1 MPDKSRRILVTGS
14 LAWDQIM
21 DFPGNFK
28 DHILPDKAHVISIS
42 FLVGELKKQRGGCS
56 ANIAYSLALL
66 EEKPVVLA
74 AAGSD
79 FSDYRAFLDAN
90 GVDTRAIRSFEN
102 ELTASCFITTDK
114 VDNQI
119 TGFFP
124 GAMKRAGELS
134 VAKDVQGERPVM
146 AIISP
151 DDPSAMVRHPRECRE
166 MGIPFLYDPSFQVT
180 AMDGPALLEG
190 ARGAKAI
197 MLNDYET
204 AVFQEKTK
212 LTADGLLDL
221 AELVVVTLGDK
232 GSEIRRKGKAPILVP
247 IAKVEKVIDPT
258 GAGDAYRAG
267 FVSGLVRGFSLE
279 SCGRMGSVA
288 AVYAVENY
296 GTQQHRYTRAAFL
309 ERYKQNFG
317 SAPA

>member
-1 MPDKSRRILVTGS
+1 MPETQKRILVTGS

-21 DFPGNFK
+21 DYEGNFK
-28 DHILPDKAHVISIS
+28 DHILPEKTHVISIS

-66 EEKPVVLA
+66 EEKPAVLA
-74 AAGSD
+74 AAGTD
-79 FSDYRAFLDAN
+79 FADYRAFLDSV

-119 TGFFP
+119 TGFYP
-124 GAMKRAGELS
+124 GAMRRASELS
-134 VAKDVQGERPVM
+134 VRKDVHGEKPVI
-146 AIISP
+146 AIVSP
-151 DDPSAMVRHPRECRE
+151 DDPKAMVRHTRECRE
-166 MGIPFLYDPSFQVT
+166 WSLPFVYDPSFQVT
-180 AMDGPALLEG
+180 AMDGPTLLE
-190 ARGAKAI
+190 AAQGAKAI
-197 MLNDYET
+197 MLNDYEE
-204 AVFQEKTK
+204 AVFREKTK
-212 LTADGLLDL
+212 LSEEGLLEI
-221 AELVVVTLGDK
+221 AEFVIVTLGEK
-232 GSEIRRKGKAPILVP
+232 GSEIRRKGKPPLMIP
-247 IAKVEKVIDPT
+247 PAKAEKVVDPT

-296 GTQQHRYTRAAFL
+296 GPQNHKYTRAEFL
-309 ERYKQNFG
+309 KRYEQNFA
-317 SAPA
+317 SQPS